1 MGSATEGGSRARKPQ
16 LGPGV
21 FLLGL
26 WAPATRGDGPSAT
39 AVLSPPGSPPVSAGL
54 TAGVGKETQTGAP
67 WARPCSCGGG
77 AECPPAPRLEYC
89 NLTAA
94 ACEPLAAVLRATQY
108 LKELMVSNNDMGEAG
123 IRALCRGLA
132 DSACQL
138 ETLK

>member
-1 MGSATEGGSRARKPQ
+1 M
-16 LGPGV
+16 
-21 FLLGL
+21 
-26 WAPATRGDGPSAT
+26 
-39 AVLSPPGSPPVSAGL
+39 
-54 TAGVGKETQTGAP
+54 GKETQTGAP

-77 AECPPAPRLEYC
+77 ADCPPAPRLEYC